1 MDILYFPGS
10 LTALLGGMT
19 GSCSLFWL
27 AVGACFIICNI
38 SDPVHILHRNAE
50 KAKDKSRC
58 LCENSSLLYSF
69 DSFLGTVPERMD
81 SRAADN
87 SSGIRNDRVVI

>member
-1 MDILYFPGS
+1 MRQHTSGS
-10 LTALLGGMT
+10 R
-19 GSCSLFWL
+19 
-27 AVGACFIICNI
+27 ACFIICNI

-81 SRAADN
+81 NCAADN
-87 SSGIRNDRVVI
+87 SSGIRNNSVVKSRRDK